1 MDSNAISLQERVQ
14 KLINEYTEMKAKL
27 AKSQEHVATLTEEN
41 KQLIKQMDDINRN
54 QGGLQKENQDL
65 MEELTI
71 LEKKYQDL
79 QQTMVGFES
88 IATDAIS
95 KIDSIFP
102 ELDDK

>member
-14 KLINEYTEMKAKL
+14 KLINEYTEMKARL
-27 AKSQEHVATLTEEN
+27 GKSQEQLAALTEEN
-41 KQLIKQMDDINRN
+41 KELIKQIDEINRH
-54 QGGLQKENQDL
+54 QGNLQKENQDL
-65 MEELTI
+65 QEELKTI
-71 LEKKYQDL
+71 EKKYQDL

-102 ELDDK
+102 DLEDH

>member
-1 MDSNAISLQERVQ
+1 MDSNAMSLQERVQ

-27 AKSQEHVATLTEEN
+27 GKTEEQLAMLTEEN
-41 KQLIKQMDDINRN
+41 KQLIKQIDEINRH
-54 QGGLQKENQDL
+54 QGNMQKENDDL
-65 MEELTI
+65 LEELTT

-102 ELDDK
+102 DLEEH